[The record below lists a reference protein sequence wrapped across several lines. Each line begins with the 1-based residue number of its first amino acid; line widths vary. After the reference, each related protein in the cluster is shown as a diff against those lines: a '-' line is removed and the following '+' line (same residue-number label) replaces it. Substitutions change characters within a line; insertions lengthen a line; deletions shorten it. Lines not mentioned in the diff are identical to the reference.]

1 MRRTRWRKAPDECGF
16 SNLVGE
22 GDEHGQC
29 CCRWLSLGMRRI
41 SITGTCGAN
50 KRGFQHDRNTERR
63 TGARARS
70 EHRTKHGDRA
80 GAPFVGGVIC
90 PCRAPHGLP
99 YFHQKN
105 GCGKKW
111 PSGLLPAAPCAC
123 QPALRGGKRNERT
136 SALRTRVSMHTTH
149 PAGRTRTHKRCVS
162 HIFNTLQHKCTFLQA
177 EHTMRVIIYLNT
189 PSTVHKT
196 RASKLFHRTLRTNG
210 ASLRARTAS
219 LKPKQ
224 QHFCCLQRSQCCTTS
239 CSACRSCR
247 DRNNIRAAQYSSPS
261 PSASSKTEA
270 PSVRARAE
278 AAAAACARG
287 ITLARRPSHPTSA
300 VSNITRPVPER
311 MPA

>member
-99 YFHQKN
+99 YFHR
-105 GCGKKW
+105 
-111 PSGLLPAAPCAC
+111 ACA
-123 QPALRGGKRNERT
+123 QTFHIFSTQHYISSHVHPTASHT
-136 SALRTRVSMHTTH
+136 ITRVTSLVRVFALEGVM
-149 PAGRTRTHKRCVS
+149 GSCKRGV
-162 HIFNTLQHKCTFLQA
+162 L
-177 EHTMRVIIYLNT
+177 
-189 PSTVHKT
+189 
-196 RASKLFHRTLRTNG
+196 
-210 ASLRARTAS
+210 
-219 LKPKQ
+219 
-224 QHFCCLQRSQCCTTS
+224 
-239 CSACRSCR
+239 CSACNSRILCTRRR
-247 DRNNIRAAQYSSPS
+247 D
-261 PSASSKTEA
+261 SSKRVEDG
-270 PSVRARAE
+270 RAFFSPP
-278 AAAAACARG
+278 CAG
-287 ITLARRPSHPTSA
+287 SA
-300 VSNITRPVPER
+300 T
-311 MPA
+311 A